1 MPAKEAQTL
10 AERQSQLNE
19 IKAFASMNTEALKR
33 ALVLDKFEAL
43 MKRQEPDN
51 EHSWSFFDRSYLVR
65 YSNPRA
71 TLSE

>member
-1 MPAKEAQTL
+1 
-10 AERQSQLNE
+10 
-19 IKAFASMNTEALKR
+19 MNTEALKR